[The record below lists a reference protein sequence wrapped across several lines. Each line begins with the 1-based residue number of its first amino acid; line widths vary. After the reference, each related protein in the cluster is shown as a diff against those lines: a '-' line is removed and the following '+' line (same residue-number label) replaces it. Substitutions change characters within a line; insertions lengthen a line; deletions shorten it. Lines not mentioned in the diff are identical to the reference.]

1 MTLFWKKDSVSCW
14 GACGVSLLMLGVLQQ
29 MQGMGNGS
37 TPVESFGIWA
47 KIAFGFVGRVF

>member
-1 MTLFWKKDSVSCW
+1 
-14 GACGVSLLMLGVLQQ
+14 MLGVLQQ